1 MYFIYIYVVSIFLY
15 NFSFLSLYLIYLDVF
30 LLFQFFNIRIN
41 YDKFVGSLLEED
53 VLDEDNLFVL
63 KKSKG
68 RSQCNVK

>member
-15 NFSFLSLYLIYLDVF
+15 NFSFLMLYLIYLDVF

>member
-68 RSQCNVK
+68 RLQCNVK